1 MSYFNFQQPF
11 SGVVRHLIIINVLM
25 FVGSYVVLGAE
36 NWDVVSGTGHLGRLQ
51 LAAFLPG
58 SPHFQPYQVLTHMFM
73 HSNIMH
79 ILFNMLSLY
88 FFGTMVEM
96 IWGPRRFLFFY
107 LFCGVGS
114 YGLQMLTEWWQIT
127 QGQELAEI
135 VYNIPM
141 LGASGAVFGIY
152 VAFACLFPDVEI
164 RLLFPPI
171 ALKAKVFVPII
182 AALEL
187 IYGFGGY
194 AKGVAHFAHLGGAL
208 FGLILILVWYKGRLF
223 K

>member
-25 FVGSYVVLGAE
+25 FVGTYVVLGAE
-36 NWDVVSGTGHLGRLQ
+36 NWDVVTGTGSLGRLQ
-51 LAAFLPG
+51 LAAFVPG

-73 HSNIMH
+73 HGDIMH
-79 ILFNMLSLY
+79 ILFNMISLY
-88 FFGTMVEM
+88 FFGSAVEM

-107 LFCGVGS
+107 LFCGVGA
-114 YGLQMLTEWWQIT
+114 YVLQMATQWWQISS
-127 QGQELAEI
+127 GRELADI
-135 VYNIPM
+135 AYNIPM
-141 LGASGAVFGIY
+141 LGASGAVFGVY
-152 VAFACLFPDVEI
+152 VAFAFLFPDVEI

-182 AALEL
+182 AALEVF
-187 IYGFGGY
+187 YGFGGY
-194 AKGVAHFAHLGGAL
+194 AQGVAHFAHIGGAL

-223 K
+223 

>member
-1 MSYFNFQQPF
+1 MSYFNFQQPL

-25 FVGSYVVLGAE
+25 FVGTFVVLGTE
-36 NWDVVSGTGHLGRLQ
+36 NWDVVTGTGYLGRLQ
-51 LAAFLPG
+51 LAAFIPG

-73 HSNIMH
+73 HGDIMH
-79 ILFNMLSLY
+79 ILFNMISLY

-96 IWGPRRFLFFY
+96 IWGPKRFLFFY

-114 YGLQMLTEWWQIT
+114 YMLQMATEWWQISS
-127 QGQELAEI
+127 GREMAEI
-135 VYNIPM
+135 VYNVPM

-152 VAFACLFPDVEI
+152 VAFAFLFPNVEI
-164 RLLFPPI
+164 RLLFPPV

-187 IYGFGGY
+187 FYGFGGY
-194 AKGVAHFAHLGGAL
+194 AQGIAHFAHLGGAL
-208 FGLILILVWYKGRLF
+208 FGMILILIWYRGRLS
-223 K
+223 

>member
-1 MSYFNFQQPF
+1 MSYFNFQQSF

-25 FVGSYVVLGAE
+25 FVGTYVVLGAE
-36 NWDVVSGTGHLGRLQ
+36 NWNVVTGTGHLGRLQ
-51 LAAFLPG
+51 LAAFVPG

-73 HSNIMH
+73 HGDIMH
-79 ILFNMLSLY
+79 ILFNMISLY
-88 FFGTMVEM
+88 FFGTAVEM

-107 LFCGVGS
+107 LFCGVGA
-114 YGLQMLTEWWQIT
+114 YLLQMAT
-127 QGQELAEI
+127 QLWEISSGREMAEI
-135 VYNIPM
+135 AFNIPM

-152 VAFACLFPDVEI
+152 VAFACLFPNVEI
-164 RLLFPPI
+164 RLLFPPV

-194 AKGVAHFAHLGGAL
+194 AQGIAHFAHLGGAL
-208 FGLILILVWYKGRLF
+208 FGLILILIWYKGRLF
-223 K
+223 